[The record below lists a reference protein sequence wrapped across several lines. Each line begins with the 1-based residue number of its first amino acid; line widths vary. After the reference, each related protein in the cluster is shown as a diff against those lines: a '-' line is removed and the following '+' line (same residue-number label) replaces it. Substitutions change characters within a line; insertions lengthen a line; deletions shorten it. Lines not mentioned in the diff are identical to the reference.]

1 MAIVLCPSVEVVTVA
16 LVPVLLG
23 ALLCAMW
30 PSPTVAAIGGLALR
44 PAATIDGK
52 TATPSATPEPPR
64 DLRVGDSVL
73 RRGELCTI
81 VAIDRSVVPFGV
93 AVQHQGTGAVAHTE
107 LAFLSLPAE
116 CSPRPAP
123 PPLPPPRPPLLR
135 LLMSPVHIAAV
146 VALAILT
153 RVLIVPFRLLRC
165 TALVRLIRQLG
176 RSYRSDVA
184 GDGPATQGVC
194 NGRDGKECRHPHR
207 PVLTVVRAINK
218 KTQQREYRSWCK
230 ACNEAKPDW
239 SGWYPSSNHAMTEAP
254 PRIVGVA
261 SSWPQ
266 SGVQS
271 ASGCQWLRPGY

>member
-93 AVQHQGTGAVAHTE
+93 AVQHQGTGAVAHTVR
-107 LAFLSLPAE
+107 LSLAVQE
-116 CSPRPAP
+116 PAP
-123 PPLPPPRPPLLR
+123 VAPGGPKPKQPPRPFPDAAPDRYLVQWKWR
-135 LLMSPVHIAAV
+135 ANSPRHWHVRGMAAMSSAAIPESLCSANTV
-146 VALAILT
+146 RVFVPESVAHLT
-153 RVLIVPFRLLRC
+153 ARR
-165 TALVRLIRQLG
+165 
-176 RSYRSDVA
+176 
-184 GDGPATQGVC
+184 
-194 NGRDGKECRHPHR
+194 RDGCLVGFSIQLEHRKLARHP
-207 PVLTVVRAINK
+207 P
-218 KTQQREYRSWCK
+218 
-230 ACNEAKPDW
+230 
-239 SGWYPSSNHAMTEAP
+239 
-254 PRIVGVA
+254 
-261 SSWPQ
+261 
-266 SGVQS
+266 
-271 ASGCQWLRPGY
+271 